1 MTPETPT
8 AVTPLEKLQ
17 FHLNIIIAD
26 FHGPRLY
33 NQKPDLVI
41 SEYLTADNYDVHI
54 LTNDEKEI
62 QWEND
67 VYYYKPDFNTIM
79 ERIEEVA
86 NDVPEAL
93 IQVSSIEEYFEDYEI
108 ENWLN
113 DNIDDDGTE

>member
-17 FHLNIIIAD
+17 FHLNITIKEYG
-26 FHGPRLY
+26 HY
-33 NQKPDLVI
+33 QKPDLLI

-54 LTNDEKEI
+54 LTNDEREI

-79 ERIEEVA
+79 ERIVEVA
-86 NDVPEAL
+86 NDIPEAL
-93 IQVSSIEEYFEDYEI
+93 IYVSSIEEYFEDYEI

-113 DNIDDDGTE
+113 DNIDEKN

>member
-1 MTPETPT
+1 MTPETST

-17 FHLNIIIAD
+17 FHLNITIKEYG
-26 FHGPRLY
+26 HY
-33 NQKPDLVI
+33 QKPDLVI

-54 LTNDEKEI
+54 LTNDEREI

-93 IQVSSIEEYFEDYEI
+93 IYVSSIEEYFEDYEI

>member
-17 FHLNIIIAD
+17 FHLNITITD
-26 FHGPRLY
+26 FSSYH
-33 NQKPDLVI
+33 QKPDLVI
-41 SEYLTADNYDVHI
+41 SEYLTADNYDIHI

-93 IQVSSIEEYFEDYEI
+93 IRVSSIEEYFEDYEI
-108 ENWLN
+108 EDWLN